1 MSNLEMASIQ
11 ILQNNPTEWEL
22 VYIVVYFAEDRVTE
36 FKF

>member
-1 MSNLEMASIQ
+1 MASIQ

-22 VYIVVYFAEDRVTE
+22 VYIVVYFSEDRVTE